1 MFINPLNIASFF
13 IISMPFLLV
22 TGPFFSD
29 LGIVIVDII
38 FIYFLLKNKDFSIL
52 KNSLFITLLI
62 FNFYISLRSIF
73 ADDFFLSF
81 KSAFPYFRFIFFSF
95 AVLYF
100 LKKQDYLIKY
110 FSSSLVLTVV
120 VLCIDAIIQYVL
132 GYNLIGYTIDN
143 PDKLNGLFGS
153 EAVLGSYLIRL
164 LPLTI
169 VSYFVLFKNKLNTS
183 FHLLLI
189 FFISLVI
196 FLSGS
201 RTSFALLII
210 FLILYFFLFKNIRK
224 YMLFGILFLTL
235 TVVFASFFN
244 NKVGHSIYYNI
255 KDPIRTIFNEDRAVL
270 RDNLKDKK
278 IIIFTQVYH
287 SHYETAFNMFKHN
300 KIFGVGNKMYRKLCN
315 KDEYFVNDFSCTTH
329 PHNFYLQILAEN
341 GLIGFII
348 LASIFFYISYLILRE
363 VWQRN
368 INNRSLIS
376 DYSIILLVGMFLN
389 LWPIAPSG
397 NIFNN
402 WLSILIYMPLGFY
415 FYFIKLKK

>member
-1 MFINPLNIASFF
+1 M
-13 IISMPFLLV
+13 
-22 TGPFFSD
+22 
-29 LGIVIVDII
+29 
-38 FIYFLLKNKDFSIL
+38 
-52 KNSLFITLLI
+52 
-62 FNFYISLRSIF
+62 
-73 ADDFFLSF
+73 
-81 KSAFPYFRFIFFSF
+81 
-95 AVLYF
+95 
-100 LKKQDYLIKY
+100 
-110 FSSSLVLTVV
+110 
-120 VLCIDAIIQYVL
+120 
-132 GYNLIGYTIDN
+132 
-143 PDKLNGLFGS
+143 
-153 EAVLGSYLIRL
+153 
-164 LPLTI
+164 
-169 VSYFVLFKNKLNTS
+169 
-183 FHLLLI
+183 
-189 FFISLVI
+189 I

-210 FLILYFFLFKNIRK
+210 FIILYFFLFKNIRK
-224 YMLFGILFLTL
+224 YILLGLLFLIF

-244 NKVGHSIYYNI
+244 NKVSHSIYYNI

-329 PHNFYLQILAEN
+329 PHNFYLQVLAEN

-363 VWQRN
+363 IWQRN

-397 NIFNN
+397 NVFNN